1 MGYDLPYIL
10 INASVLKNLINLL
23 AYIVADIMINLNDFF
38 SSFFINNFC
47 FRTDIR
53 TSVFMLL

>member
-23 AYIVADIMINLNDFF
+23 AYIVADIMINLNDFL
-38 SSFFINNFC
+38 SSFFISNFC